1 MGDPLHPPGMG
12 EQWEPGIGVPPT
24 GPPPLCTVA
33 PRTWD
38 VLGFELF
45 FWGGQVVS
53 AGFGVSSP
61 PPSMGGR
68 RGGEIFPDPGPGAL
82 QPLRAHGGRGLGPF
96 SSVWG
101 CITLGATAETVSPS
115 LLGGGTPLGARLL
128 SAIPSTPIPV
138 HKHPSLRR
146 TLQCFVGPR
155 GGDTTTLSSP
165 APQKHLAPPSTAVPH
180 THTARTFSNRV
191 MGFWG
196 AFGFFLPASG
206 PGVCIW
212 VPQPKD

>member
-1 MGDPLHPPGMG
+1 M
-12 EQWEPGIGVPPT
+12 
-24 GPPPLCTVA
+24 
-33 PRTWD
+33 
-38 VLGFELF
+38 
-45 FWGGQVVS
+45 S

-61 PPSMGGR
+61 LPSMGGR

-82 QPLRAHGGRGLGPF
+82 QPLQAHGGVPCPLC
-96 SSVWG
+96 SVWG

-115 LLGGGTPLGARLL
+115 LRSGGTPLGAQLP

-146 TLQCFVGPR
+146 TLQCFVGPH

-165 APQKHLAPPSTAVPH
+165 APQKHPAPPSTAVPH

-196 AFGFFLPASG
+196 AFGFFLPAAG

-212 VPQPKD
+212 VPRRKEQAGAAR